1 MYKFKVVVLLNGRRP
16 LISYGITA
24 DDADQ
29 AITIYKSC
37 LIRDGINDE
46 MLIKLDWMVFFGGVA
61 DA

>member
-37 LIRDGINDE
+37 LIRDGIDDE
-46 MLIKLDWMVFFGGVA
+46 MLTKSDWMVFFGGLA